1 MGAAL
6 VTRVIA
12 WVESNL
18 TPVGSSILVVEAII
32 GGAIPEKSEF
42 TESGLV
48 VSELVDYVGVRNQF

>member
-1 MGAAL
+1 
-6 VTRVIA
+6 
-12 WVESNL
+12 L

-48 VSELVDYVGVRNQF
+48 VSELEDYVGVRNQF